1 MGARVYARSC
11 GWSQSPL
18 GLDFGT
24 LGLWTWAWQFIDE
37 RCWAF
42 VLVGSVRSSRTV
54 DLRPFFPSIISWLKY
69 SLNLHRSV
77 LDLPQWSVSF
87 LSALSAQDSRSL
99 KKFVLLYFKH
109 QRWSKLKS
117 ENVPLLTITVLIL
130 SLKVTHQP
138 ESRYPATRIIISLVD
153 RNVSKYTYILNH
165 KLQHIVSVESGIVD
179 IVSDTS
185 SFSYYW
191 RRVQSCSS
199 SYDTVE
205 IILKVLLLKG
215 GLWCQYKRMG
225 HGRSLMTWMS
235 FSPGGFGL

>member
-1 MGARVYARSC
+1 MLSFCTCRLRQELKDCRSP
-11 GWSQSPL
+11 SIFPFDYKLIKILTQSSSFCL
-18 GLDFGT
+18 
-24 LGLWTWAWQFIDE
+24 
-37 RCWAF
+37 
-42 VLVGSVRSSRTV
+42 RSSSV
-54 DLRPFFPSIISWLKY
+54 ICQL
-69 SLNLHRSV
+69 SLS
-77 LDLPQWSVSF
+77 S
-87 LSALSAQDSRSL
+87 LSSGQSEP

-191 RRVQSCSS
+191 RRVQSYSS

-205 IILKVLLLKG
+205 IILKVLLLEGWSVVSVQKNG
-215 GLWCQYKRMG
+215 SWEEPHESWPECPLALEALASKTEIKTTCPAYKIFDLPTLRA
-225 HGRSLMTWMS
+225 TI
-235 FSPGGFGL
+235 